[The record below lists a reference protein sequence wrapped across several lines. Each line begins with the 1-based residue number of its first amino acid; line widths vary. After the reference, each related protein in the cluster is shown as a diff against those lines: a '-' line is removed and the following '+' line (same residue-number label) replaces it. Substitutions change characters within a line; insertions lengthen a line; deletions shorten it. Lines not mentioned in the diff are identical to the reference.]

1 MFDFFN
7 DLFGECKKSNYR
19 IQIDSGKK
27 IVVEGY
33 KNILLIDNKN
43 IILKLC
49 NEELSIVGK
58 DLKIQQ
64 LGTNTIIICGK
75 ILGVSTQGERN
86 EK

>member
-43 IILKLC
+43 I
-49 NEELSIVGK
+49 SA
-58 DLKIQQ
+58 LKI
-64 LGTNTIIICGK
+64 
-75 ILGVSTQGERN
+75 S